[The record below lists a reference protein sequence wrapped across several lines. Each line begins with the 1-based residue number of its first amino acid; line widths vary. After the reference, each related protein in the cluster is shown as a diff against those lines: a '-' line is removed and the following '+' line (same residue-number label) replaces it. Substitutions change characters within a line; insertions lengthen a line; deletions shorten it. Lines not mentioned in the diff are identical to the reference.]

1 MIRFWWLLLFFPLY
15 IYMWTDAAQ
24 VGFGHDLKCIESA
37 AACLSRYYKSFSR
50 MLCWVVLY
58 CILILV
64 RTKLILVGW
73 IPCPFRVGYFCIV
86 DWCRNESC
94 LSSTATWNW
103 AHTHTHCVPFH
114 TIPQSVHT
122 HFAWFQLHMNWFVLW
137 PLCLATNCFFGSS
150 HSNRWSVRDG

>member
-103 AHTHTHCVPFH
+103 AHTHTLC
-114 TIPQSVHT
+114 TIPYHSSVGSYPFRLVPAPYELVRPMAT
-122 HFAWFQLHMNWFVLW
+122 LLSNELFFWFV
-137 PLCLATNCFFGSS
+137 A
-150 HSNRWSVRDG
+150 